1 MTRHAGTSA
10 GHNGAK
16 CGGTVEQIGSFMA
29 SIEARENQGIVL
41 IGRAAARQGGVSA
54 RLTG

>member
-1 MTRHAGTSA
+1 
-10 GHNGAK
+10 
-16 CGGTVEQIGSFMA
+16 VEQIGSFMA